1 MDMSLFFTNTPMP
14 ETDKLYQLENVP
26 DHRAVKVIFTK
37 FTNKFASFKICKVE
51 NNKIYITDKTYRKK
65 LMMENTSWGDQSTFL
80 PFIFYTNDEYMM
92 MFEDLQ
98 EDNRQYEY
106 GGNYEYEEL

>member
-51 NNKIYITDKTYRKK
+51 NNKLYITDKTYRKK
-65 LMMENTSWGDQSTFL
+65 LFKLSSSAYQDGTY
-80 PFIFYTNDEYMM
+80 IFYTNDEYLM
-92 MFEDLQ
+92 MFADLE

-106 GGNYEYEEL
+106 GGNYDYEEL